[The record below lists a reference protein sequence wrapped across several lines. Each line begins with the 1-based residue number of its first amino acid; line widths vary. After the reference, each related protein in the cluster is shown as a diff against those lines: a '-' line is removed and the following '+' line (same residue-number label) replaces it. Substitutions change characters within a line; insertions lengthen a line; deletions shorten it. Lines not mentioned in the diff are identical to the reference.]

1 MTLVHI
7 LVFIPLAFLA
17 GKIRSSRHRV
27 LFLLATSLAAVYWL
41 QPALPVR
48 NMDFWLPTLSIALVV
63 LTWASTHPA
72 GSKENGQKPQPAA
85 GDAANRGG
93 GRPPLLSRLVSR
105 PNLLAI
111 LLIASVLLAIA
122 LTRYTGSLCCLT
134 ATRPPAVWQVLLVAG
149 VVILLGTLFV
159 RLVKNRQILT
169 TAIITLILA
178 FFIVLKSPFLIER
191 ASAWLRTLTG
201 QPVELATATDLAW
214 LGFSFLAFRLIH
226 VLRDFQTGKLPRY
239 SLADVTSYALFFPAY
254 TAGPIDRSQRWISE
268 SQKQAAPSS
277 ADLIDGAWR
286 IFSGLFKKFVLA
298 DSLALIALSSQN
310 ATQMQSALW
319 AWIILYA
326 YALRIYLDFSG
337 YTDIA
342 IGLGRLAGFRLPE
355 NFAAPYLKTNLTAF
369 WNSWHITLA
378 QWFRAYFFNP
388 LTRSLRSPAS
398 KRFNM
403 PAWGIIL
410 LGQLTTML
418 LIGLWHGIT
427 LNFAIWGLWHGIG
440 LFLHNRWSEW
450 MRPRSERI
458 NSNPSFARL
467 ANAGGW
473 LLTFNF
479 VTLGWVWFALPTPEL
494 ALSFFERLVGV

>member
-355 NFAAPYLKTNLTAF
+355 NFAAPLSQDQPDRLLELLAHHPGAVVPRLFLQPPDTLAALPSLKTL
-369 WNSWHITLA
+369 
-378 QWFRAYFFNP
+378 QY
-388 LTRSLRSPAS
+388 
-398 KRFNM
+398 
-403 PAWGIIL
+403 
-410 LGQLTTML
+410 
-418 LIGLWHGIT
+418 
-427 LNFAIWGLWHGIG
+427 
-440 LFLHNRWSEW
+440 
-450 MRPRSERI
+450 
-458 NSNPSFARL
+458 ARL
-467 ANAGGW
+467 GHHPARAAHHHAADRAVARDHPQ
-473 LLTFNF
+473 LRH
-479 VTLGWVWFALPTPEL
+479 LGAMARDRALPTQP
-494 ALSFFERLVGV
+494 LVGVDAPALREDQQQPQLRSAGKCRRLAFNLQLRHPGLGVVRAAHA